1 MEDILTEEIVQLEGE
16 LTKLKSA
23 VEYIETAKISIEA
36 ASRITNTILKL
47 KEEFENLSSKALA
60 LVSKLDK
67 ENFSGRFEKVDSRIS
82 ALTSQF
88 QELQPRI
95 EASNKAFMIETK
107 NLSKN
112 VLGSISDSKN
122 SIVNQL
128 ENQSKEIK
136 LITIGT
142 IATFSVLVIFIV
154 LSFLHIV

>member
-1 MEDILTEEIVQLEGE
+1 MEDILTEEIVQLESE

-36 ASRITNTILKL
+36 ASKITNTILKL
-47 KEEFENLSSKALA
+47 KEEFEGLSQKALGLVNKIDKVDFPGRFDKADSRLSSL
-60 LVSKLDK
+60 
-67 ENFSGRFEKVDSRIS
+67 I
-82 ALTSQF
+82 SQF

-95 EASNKAFMIETK
+95 EANNKAFMIESK
-107 NLSKN
+107 NLSKS
-112 VLGSISDSKN
+112 VLGSVSDSKN
-122 SIVNQL
+122 SIITQL

>member
-1 MEDILTEEIVQLEGE
+1 MEDLLTEEIVQLEGE

-47 KEEFENLSSKALA
+47 KEEFEGLSQKALG
-60 LVSKLDK
+60 LVSKIDK
-67 ENFSGRFEKVDSRIS
+67 VDFPGRFDKVDSRVS
-82 ALTSQF
+82 ALISQM

-95 EASNKAFMIETK
+95 EAGNKAFMIETK
-107 NLSKN
+107 NLSKS

-128 ENQSKEIK
+128 EKQSKDIK
-136 LITIGT
+136 LVTMGT
-142 IATFSVLVIFIV
+142 IATFSLLVIFVV